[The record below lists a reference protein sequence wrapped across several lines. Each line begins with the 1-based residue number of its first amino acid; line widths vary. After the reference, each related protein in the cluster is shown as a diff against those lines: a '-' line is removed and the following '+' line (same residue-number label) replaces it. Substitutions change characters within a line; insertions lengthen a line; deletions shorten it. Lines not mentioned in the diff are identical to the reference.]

1 MDNKLKRLINKNKE
15 TRPELMTDLYSGQV
29 NNGINKKFKF
39 GEEHAIM
46 RKTLSLVISE
56 LEKLGIDPSLFK
68 EFKEYNNYVESLK
81 IETKKELEV

>member
-1 MDNKLKRLINKNKE
+1 MDNKLKKLINKNKE
-15 TRPELMTDLYSGQV
+15 KTPSLINETYGGQV
-29 NNGINKKFKF
+29 NNKINKQYKY

-56 LEKLGIDPSLFK
+56 LEKLGIDSSIFK

-81 IETKKELEV
+81 IETKKELEL